1 VNTFVDA
8 SNTIVVGEF
17 DGLHIGHRHLID
29 AARRLADRA
38 REPLVGVVLA
48 ATDRNRQLLSV
59 GARLEGL
66 LHRGCDAVVAVDP
79 LTATPDGID
88 LIDRIVEGTRPA
100 RAVLACPPLPH
111 DRLAHPALRSALA
124 ARGVS
129 VIEVERV
136 TGGNGVVVTSAA
148 IRAAVSTGDVALAA
162 EWLGAPYALRGV
174 VVHGARLGHTIG
186 FPTANLEPPGDL
198 VVPANGVYAG
208 HVTTAAGGVFAAAV
222 NVGVRPT
229 VADDGGV
236 RIEAHLLGFDAD
248 IYDQSIEIRFERRLR
263 AEQRFESLDALV
275 DQLGRDVR
283 AVSDGPA

>member
-1 VNTFVDA
+1 VNAFVD
-8 SNTIVVGEF
+8 SPSTIVVGEF
-17 DGLHIGHRHLID
+17 DGLHVGHRHLVD

-48 ATDRNRQLLSV
+48 ATDCSRQLLSV

-66 LHRGCDAVVAVDP
+66 LHRGCDAAVALDP
-79 LTATPDGID
+79 RTSSPEGIS
-88 LIDRIVEGTRPA
+88 LIDCIVDRTRPT
-100 RAVLACPPLPH
+100 RAVLACPPRPPEH
-111 DRLAHPALRSALA
+111 LAHPALRSGLA

-129 VIEVERV
+129 VIEVERA
-136 TGGNGVVVTSAA
+136 TGRNGMVVTSAA

-162 EWLGAPYALRGV
+162 EWLGAPYALRGL

-186 FPTANLEPPGDL
+186 YPTANLDPPADL

-208 HVTTAAGGVFAAAV
+208 RVTTADGCVFAAAV

-236 RIEAHLLGFDAD
+236 RIEAHLLDFDAD
-248 IYDQSIEIRFERRLR
+248 IYDQPIEIRFERRLR